1 MDPHST
7 PTSAYE
13 TEVEAERPRGGIP
26 AFLNAVLV
34 TGGLWVLQFLS
45 GSAPFSTWMEE
56 NGTDSAGWVAALL
69 GDRLTYFGDGS
80 FSGLFSGD
88 DLVNSAVLT
97 GTVFVLTWLLT
108 WLGTIGIWPRAFW
121 PVFLGC
127 WFAAIVAT
135 AVGQVAGSLY
145 SYLAGSSASFVATL
159 GEALESGAAYGLTYG
174 WATGFL
180 IALIWLAVPGKSDEV
195 EEYTPM
201 SSLISGGSGGPGGPA
216 GPAGPGGPGGPGG
229 APGGYGQQL
238 RASVAVP
245 TAQTRLAPASPS
257 GRPVQPVQVRTFTGP
272 TRATGPAGDTAA
284 WKDFVRDVRGR
295 S

>member
-7 PTSAYE
+7 PTSVYE
-13 TEVEAERPRGGIP
+13 TEVEAERARGGIP

-34 TGGLWVLQFLS
+34 TGGLWALQFLS
-45 GSAPFSTWMEE
+45 GSAPFSTWAEE
-56 NGTDSAGWVAALL
+56 NGSDSAGWVAALL

-80 FSGLFSGD
+80 FGGLFSGG
-88 DLVNSAVLT
+88 DLVHSVILSA
-97 GTVFVLTWLLT
+97 TVFVLTWLLT
-108 WLGTIGIWPRAFW
+108 WLGTVGIWPRAFW

-135 AVGQVAGSLY
+135 AAGQIADSLY
-145 SYLAGSSASFVATL
+145 TYLSDGREASVVASL
-159 GEALESGAAYGLTYG
+159 GDVLASGGAYGLTYG
-174 WATGFL
+174 WAIGFL
-180 IALIWLAVPGKSDEV
+180 IALIWLAIPGKSDEV

-201 SSLISGGSGGPGGPA
+201 SSLISGGSGGSGGAPGAP
-216 GPAGPGGPGGPGG
+216 G

-238 RASVAVP
+238 RASVALP
-245 TAQTRLAPASPS
+245 TAQTGLARTSP
-257 GRPVQPVQVRTFTGP
+257 GQPVQPVQVRTFSGP
-272 TRATGPAGDTAA
+272 ARGQGPAGDTAA

>member
-7 PTSAYE
+7 PTSVYE

-34 TGGLWVLQFLS
+34 TGGLWALQFLS
-45 GSAPFSTWMEE
+45 GSAPFSTWVEE
-56 NGTDSAGWVAALL
+56 SGSDSAGWVAALL
-69 GDRLTYFGDGS
+69 GDRLTYFGDG
-80 FSGLFSGD
+80 FGGLFSGG
-88 DLVNSAVLT
+88 DLVHSVVLSV
-97 GTVFVLTWLLT
+97 TVFVLTWLLT
-108 WLGTIGIWPRAFW
+108 WLGTVGIWPRAFW

-135 AVGQVAGSLY
+135 AAGKIADSLY
-145 SYLAGSSASFVATL
+145 TYLSDGREASVVASLGDVLAAG
-159 GEALESGAAYGLTYG
+159 GAYGITYG
-174 WATGFL
+174 WAIGFL
-180 IALIWLAVPGKSDEV
+180 IALIWLAIPGKSDEV

-201 SSLISGGSGGPGGPA
+201 SSLISGGSGGAP
-216 GPAGPGGPGGPGG
+216 G

-238 RASVAVP
+238 RAGVAVP
-245 TAQTRLAPASPS
+245 TAQTGLARTSP
-257 GRPVQPVQVRTFTGP
+257 GQPVQVRTFSGP
-272 TRATGPAGDTAA
+272 ARGQGPAGDTAA

>member
-1 MDPHST
+1 MDPHPT
-7 PTSAYE
+7 PTPVHE
-13 TEVEAERPRGGIP
+13 TEVEADRPRGGIP

-34 TGGLWVLQFLS
+34 TGGLWALQFLS
-45 GSAPFSTWMEE
+45 GSAPFSTWIEE
-56 NGTDSAGWVAALL
+56 NGTGSPSWVAALL

-88 DLVNSAVLT
+88 ELVHSAVLT

-108 WLGTIGIWPRAFW
+108 WLCTIGIWPRAFW

-135 AVGQVAGSLY
+135 AAGQVAGSLY
-145 SYLAGSSASFVATL
+145 SYLAGTSDSFVVTL

-174 WATGFL
+174 WAIGFL
-180 IALIWLAVPGKSDEV
+180 IALIWLAVPGKRDEV

-201 SSLISGGSGGPGGPA
+201 SSLISGGPSGPGGPGGPS
-216 GPAGPGGPGGPGG
+216 GPGG

-238 RASVAVP
+238 RSSVAVP

-257 GRPVQPVQVRTFTGP
+257 GRPPQPVQVRTFTGP
-272 TRATGPAGDTAA
+272 TRASGPAGDTAA

>member
-34 TGGLWVLQFLS
+34 TGGLWALQFLS
-45 GSAPFSTWMEE
+45 GSTPFSTWIEE
-56 NGTDSAGWVAALL
+56 NGSESAGWVAALL

-88 DLVNSAVLT
+88 DLGRSAVLT

-108 WLGTIGIWPRAFW
+108 WLSTIGIWPRAFW

-127 WFAAIVAT
+127 WFAATVAT
-135 AVGQVAGSLY
+135 AAGQVAGSLY
-145 SYLAGSSASFVATL
+145 SYLTGGSDLFVATL
-159 GEALESGAAYGLTYG
+159 GDALELGAAYGLTYG
-174 WATGFL
+174 WATGLL
-180 IALIWLAVPGKSDEV
+180 IALIWLAIPGKSDEV

-201 SSLISGGSGGPGGPA
+201 SSLISGSGPGG
-216 GPAGPGGPGGPGG
+216 GTGG

-238 RASVAVP
+238 RTSVAVP
-245 TAQTRLAPASPS
+245 TAQTSLARVSTSQPT
-257 GRPVQPVQVRTFTGP
+257 QPVQVRTFTGP
-272 TRATGPAGDTAA
+272 ARGQGPAGDTAA